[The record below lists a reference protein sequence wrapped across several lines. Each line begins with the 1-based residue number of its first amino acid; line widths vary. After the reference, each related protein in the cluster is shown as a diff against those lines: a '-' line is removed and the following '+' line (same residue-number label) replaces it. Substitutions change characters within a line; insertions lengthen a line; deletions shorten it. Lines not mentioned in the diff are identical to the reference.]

1 MFDDD
6 KDLDTS
12 LNDDPDIISL
22 SGVTFDTT
30 DITDTVYDNDLA
42 YQIQQTSVPSLKSL
56 PKPTSAKPVTSWME
70 IVMEAENRPEI
81 MSANKQDL
89 SKDDNKM
96 SHDVG
101 CGPDDALNEALRN
114 MENEILNNQGFDIL
128 ESNEKH
134 EKESTTETDK
144 KKNSTWET
152 IDVGDKKMNNILRK
166 EIRRDEERELAHS
179 ILSPRAPMLMPP
191 GFDPTNIGEY
201 FMKCTL
207 HYVSVLHI
215 SA

>member
-42 YQIQQTSVPSLKSL
+42 YQIQQSSVPSFKSL
-56 PKPTSAKPVTSWME
+56 PKPTSVKPVTSWME

-81 MSANKQDL
+81 TSANKQDL

-101 CGPDDALNEALRN
+101 CGPDVDDCALNEALRN

-134 EKESTTETDK
+134 EKESAETDK
-144 KKNSTWET
+144 KKHSTWET
-152 IDVGDKKMNNILRK
+152 IDVGDKKMNNLLRK

-201 FMKCTL
+201 L
-207 HYVSVLHI
+207 
-215 SA
+215 